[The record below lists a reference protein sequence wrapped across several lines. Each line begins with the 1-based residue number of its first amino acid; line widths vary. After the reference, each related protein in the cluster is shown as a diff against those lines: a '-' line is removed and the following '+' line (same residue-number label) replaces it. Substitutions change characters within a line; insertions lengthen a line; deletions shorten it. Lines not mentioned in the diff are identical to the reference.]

1 MIWRNVYI
9 KQSGQEDVTDSIYQ
23 LRHHIK
29 QVHAQPI
36 GVYISVSVW
45 LIYRS
50 AFPGGWL
57 TAQIMTRP
65 RTTLFFLHERNYL
78 LGSTGTCPH
87 GFLHVGG
94 LFWECCNSRRG
105 GIVPRSCRLEG
116 PAPGHIYGPARH
128 LPG

>member
-1 MIWRNVYI
+1 MEKCLYKTIR
-9 KQSGQEDVTDSIYQ
+9 SGGCHRFH
-23 LRHHIK
+23 LP
-29 QVHAQPI
+29 AQTSHKASSCPA
-36 GVYISVSVW
+36 YRCISVYQCGWFIGQLSW
-45 LIYRS
+45 
-50 AFPGGWL
+50 GGWL

-105 GIVPRSCRLEG
+105 GIVRRSCRLEG